1 MTSTTN
7 YNKQDITD
15 VKVSVDEIEG
25 IEFIDYRDESQ
36 IDAVMSLVGRDLS
49 EPYSSTFLLVVFQN
63 MCNIR
68 FTHFTLVQSLH
79 IASFCI
85 DSRSFVFWQS
95 ARTIPLSPLP
105 VSLERL
111 IWKICMLMAMSIKS
125 NLAILECWQSIN
137 DIVDLELDRRLSKE

>member
-7 YNKQDITD
+7 YNKQDVTD

-63 MCNIR
+63 MCNI
-68 FTHFTLVQSLH
+68 
-79 IASFCI
+79 
-85 DSRSFVFWQS
+85 
-95 ARTIPLSPLP
+95 
-105 VSLERL
+105 
-111 IWKICMLMAMSIKS
+111 
-125 NLAILECWQSIN
+125 
-137 DIVDLELDRRLSKE
+137 

>member
-7 YNKQDITD
+7 YNKQDVTD

-63 MCNIR
+63 MCNIW
-68 FTHFTLVQSLH
+68 FTHFTLV
-79 IASFCI
+79 
-85 DSRSFVFWQS
+85 
-95 ARTIPLSPLP
+95 
-105 VSLERL
+105 
-111 IWKICMLMAMSIKS
+111 
-125 NLAILECWQSIN
+125 
-137 DIVDLELDRRLSKE
+137 